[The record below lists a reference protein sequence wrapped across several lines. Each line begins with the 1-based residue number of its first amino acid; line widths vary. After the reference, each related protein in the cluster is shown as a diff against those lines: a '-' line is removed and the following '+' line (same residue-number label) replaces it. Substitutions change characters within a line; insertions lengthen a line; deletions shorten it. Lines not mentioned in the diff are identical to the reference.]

1 VTLFASGYP
10 AAAHTFAS
18 ELDDDVALDGAS
30 GHHLSRVRRLRE
42 GQVVTVADGNGTWRP
57 YTIARARR
65 GVIDLH
71 ARGEPVIEPALEP
84 GLAVAFALMK
94 AAKPDLAVQKLTEL
108 GVDRVTPLHARRSVA
123 RWGNERADTAVARL
137 RRVAVEAAAQ
147 CRRSRLPEVDA
158 PQPLSTLHGH
168 PGIVV
173 ADPSGDDVARIPVP
187 PAGEWV
193 LVVGPEGGFDPE
205 ELAAL
210 GSPSQ
215 APAPAPAV
223 GKAAASAALGP
234 PSQAPVR
241 LRLGPHVLRA
251 ETAAI
256 AGASVLTTRRVTHYE
271 RFW

>member
-18 ELDDDVALDGAS
+18 QLDDDVALDGAS

-42 GQVVTVADGNGTWRP
+42 GEVVTVADGKGTWRP

-65 GVIDLH
+65 GAVDLH
-71 ARGEPVIEPALEP
+71 ARGELVVEPVLEP
-84 GLAVAFALMK
+84 RLAVAFALTK

-108 GVDRVTPLHARRSVA
+108 GVDRVTLLQARRSVP

-147 CRRSRLPEVDA
+147 CRRSRLPDVDA
-158 PQPLSTLHGH
+158 PQPVSALHGH

-173 ADPSGDDVARIPVP
+173 ADPSGDDVARIPAP
-187 PAGEWV
+187 PTGEWV
-193 LVVGPEGGFDPE
+193 LVVGPEGGFDPD

-215 APAPAPAV
+215 APAPALV
-223 GKAAASAALGP
+223 DGEAAAAALE
-234 PSQAPVR
+234 APVR

-256 AGASVLTTRRVTHYE
+256 AGASVLTTRRVTHCGH
-271 RFW
+271 FH